1 MGIGSSAPGPT
12 AVSRVYWRCTVIATP
27 GKLAQ
32 GVPREGP
39 RDGTQAGRAERGTPT
54 ARHCRDRHRQA
65 TGLRQGAAVV
75 RDRRP
80 QSGRPVHDA
89 TAYRARGQAL
99 ALGQGRRRRVP
110 GRSPILACPGSYGPG
125 GHAVDSS
132 HGVLTTD
139 QFAAGCTARCPRSG
153 RAAASGGGSL
163 PSWPPPCCS
172 GRLPAFSPSWLSS
185 RT

>member
-1 MGIGSSAPGPT
+1 M
-12 AVSRVYWRCTVIATP
+12 IATP

-39 RDGTQAGRAERGTPT
+39 GDGTQTGRAQRGTPT
-54 ARHCRDRHRQA
+54 ARHRRDRHRQA

-80 QSGRPVHDA
+80 QSGRPGHDA
-89 TAYRARGQAL
+89 IAYRARGQAL
-99 ALGQGRRRRVP
+99 ALDQGRRRRVP

-132 HGVLTTD
+132 HRVLTTD
-139 QFAAGCTARCPRSG
+139 QFAVGAQPGAVRDRLWGTPIVLTQYEPHQQRGLLGQWEFDDNGNPFVPQPGACAPG
-153 RAAASGGGSL
+153 RV
-163 PSWPPPCCS
+163 
-172 GRLPAFSPSWLSS
+172 
-185 RT
+185 